1 MKWIRTSS
9 SPVKTELASGEWYII
24 LDEKGFYISNFD
36 IHLPPA
42 GIGVTE
48 QEAFENMLTRI
59 AEYEQKLKQVR
70 SEIQEH
76 LAELKGEKHEHDC
89 IG

>member
-1 MKWIRTSS
+1 MNWIRTSS
-9 SPVKTELASGEWYII
+9 APVKTEWSSGEWHII

-36 IHLPPA
+36 ILLPPA

-48 QEAFENMLTRI
+48 QDAFENMLTQI

-76 LAELKGEKHEHDC
+76 LAELKGEKHD
-89 IG
+89 